1 MQTEMPKP
9 YLQPQI
15 VEPQVELRSNKRRRD
30 RLDES
35 DVPSQ
40 LCSTSNA
47 KVIKL

>member
-15 VEPQVELRSNKRRRD
+15 EPQVELRSNKRRRD